1 MSLSD
6 DIERLKHVP
15 FLGLLDDEVLR
26 LIAFNGE
33 RLEASH
39 DQTLFYEGEAAQGA
53 LFILEGG
60 LSLQML
66 VKGELRERSVLHE
79 GALID
84 AYALISEMRR
94 SATAKAVGD
103 VRALLLDRK
112 TFRRVLENYPGLA
125 EKIQD
130 FLAKDIDRTVRSL
143 NNVAVRLDF
152 LD

>member
-15 FLGLLDDEVLR
+15 FLRALDDEVLR

-33 RLEASH
+33 RLTVPDGA
-39 DQTLFYEGEAAQGA
+39 TLFFEGEMAQGA
-53 LFILEGG
+53 LFLLDGA

-66 VKGELRERSVLHE
+66 VKGELRERSVLRE

-94 SATAKAVGD
+94 SATAKSVGD

-112 TFRRVLENYPGLA
+112 TFRKVLENYPELA

-130 FLAKDIDRTVRSL
+130 FLAKDIDQTVRSL
-143 NNVAVRLDF
+143 NSIAARFDF